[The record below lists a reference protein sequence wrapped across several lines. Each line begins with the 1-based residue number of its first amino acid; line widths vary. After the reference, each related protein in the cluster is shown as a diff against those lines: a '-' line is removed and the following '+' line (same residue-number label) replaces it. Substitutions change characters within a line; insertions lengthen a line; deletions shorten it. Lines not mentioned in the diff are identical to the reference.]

1 MLLSEDDCNLLPPWA
16 FFIRCLVNA
25 DGLLST
31 ASRESLVS
39 NDQLK
44 DARKEIG
51 IAIKDY
57 LRGLV
62 QNDRAMFNRILD
74 VHHFHI
80 KAIASEDNELLRLF
94 MDSLPFEQPPQTRPD
109 GAFRFV
115 SL

>member
-1 MLLSEDDCNLLPPWA
+1 MQSVAVLGFLYPL
-16 FFIRCLVNA
+16 LVNA

-51 IAIKDY
+51 VAIKDY

-80 KAIASEDNELLRLF
+80 RRLLRRI
-94 MDSLPFEQPPQTRPD
+94 MNC
-109 GAFRFV
+109 FV
-115 SL
+115 CLWITFF

>member
-1 MLLSEDDCNLLPPWA
+1 M
-16 FFIRCLVNA
+16 R
-25 DGLLST
+25 
-31 ASRESLVS
+31 
-39 NDQLK
+39 
-44 DARKEIG
+44 RKEIG

-94 MDSLPFEQPPQTRPD
+94 MDYLPFETNKGLRGFGSIRSASNVICYTKNLEDFPSGAPYSRRRKD
-109 GAFRFV
+109 GWW
-115 SL
+115 

>member
-51 IAIKDY
+51 GSY
-57 LRGLV
+57 
-62 QNDRAMFNRILD
+62 Q
-74 VHHFHI
+74 
-80 KAIASEDNELLRLF
+80 
-94 MDSLPFEQPPQTRPD
+94 
-109 GAFRFV
+109 
-115 SL
+115 

>member
-1 MLLSEDDCNLLPPWA
+1 MIAICC
-16 FFIRCLVNA
+16 RR
-25 DGLLST
+25 GLLYPLSGECGRV
-31 ASRESLVS
+31 AVYRFRESLAS

-51 IAIKDY
+51 VAIKDY

-94 MDSLPFEQPPQTRPD
+94 MDYLPF
-109 GAFRFV
+109 
-115 SL
+115 